1 MLRILVFLIYSMSL
15 ILNESF
21 QDQYAGLRDKMVL
34 DQIERRGVSHKETL
48 KAMRIVPRHL
58 FVPEQMQSYAY
69 EDRPLAIGNNQTI
82 SQPYIVAFMTASI
95 NPDSSYRVLEIG
107 TGSGYQAA
115 VLGEIVKEVYT
126 IEIIPELSEQAQKRF
141 SELGY
146 KNIHPKIGDGYNG
159 WLEKAPFDAIIVTAA
174 PPKVPQPLIDQLRE
188 GGKLIIPVG
197 PKYQVQSLQ
206 LITKKNGKIKTQNL
220 FLVRFVPFTREEGP

>member
-1 MLRILVFLIYSMSL
+1 MSRILLFLIYSISL
-15 ILNESF
+15 IPSESF

-48 KAMRIVPRHL
+48 KAMRTVPRHL
-58 FVPEQMQSYAY
+58 FVPEQMQTYAY
-69 EDRPLAIGNNQTI
+69 EDRPLAIGNSQTI

-115 VLGEIVKEVYT
+115 VLSEIVKEVYT

-159 WLEKAPFDAIIVTAA
+159 WQEKAPFDAIIVTAA
-174 PPKVPQPLIDQLRE
+174 PPEVPQPLIDQLRE

-220 FLVRFVPFTREEGP
+220 FPVRFVPFTREEAP